1 MWRVAERNKAGKV
14 TKLEGS
20 ARGKFEDSCPALT
33 PADEP
38 VNAEDLF
45 HTREHLGKFKVP
57 LAAGDG
63 VPTRYAD
70 GTE

>member
-1 MWRVAERNKAGKV
+1 MAERNKAGKV

-33 PADEP
+33 PDVEP

-45 HTREHLGKFKVP
+45 HTREHFGKFKMP
-57 LAAGDG
+57 LGADDG
-63 VPTRYAD
+63 VPTQYAD
-70 GTE
+70 GRE